1 MQYSVEQDENDNDGF
16 KLLANSMLTYN
27 QKAEMSK
34 KRKKK
39 MRTTAQNVEAK
50 SNCAEETGERRK
62 DGGDD
67 DEIQRLR
74 SIHRIFTWGPNIPDP
89 ISDFASLPLPDK
101 FRANLNSFRQPT
113 PVQMQAI
120 PIGLQHRDHLITAPT
135 GSGKTLAFAL
145 PLIVNALNNRKEC
158 SLNNQQQNR
167 DDIRS
172 LCAVV
177 IEPTKILAKQTYENF
192 LRFCDGLSLNC
203 EYLRGAGI
211 GEQCD
216 ILVATPNRLIFA
228 LEKLSENSERS
239 AKLTVGLQWLIL
251 DECDRMFDRTE
262 GEASFRVQLSKILRL
277 CNGKETR
284 RGFYSATFSYEVE
297 EWCKENLND
306 VAMACIGPRNS
317 ANEMVKQELLFVG
330 WEQAKVSA
338 VRDIIRRGFDP
349 PALLFL
355 QSKDRAKQLF
365 VELCEFCNE
374 IPIGLISGELSE
386 DECEV
391 IVERFRSGKIWLLI
405 CTELLGRGVD
415 FQEVNL
421 VINFDLESDLP
432 IIRPIATV
440 IRQAGFPVPEYLL
453 RLHKPSKSVHKENK
467 KKLKRVAPHRK
478 NLLPNWG
485 GMKCKV
491 LVDVKDGEIKI
502 GKRRIAEERKK
513 ENGRREKGKGGR
525 TEDGEREGEGRQCGL
540 NCEYLRGAGIG
551 EQCDIL
557 VATPNRLIFAL
568 EKLSENSERNAKL
581 TVGLQWLILDECD
594 RMFDRTE
601 GEASFRVQLSKILRL
616 CNGKETRR
624 GFYSA
629 TFSYEVEEWCKENLN
644 DVAMACI
651 GPRNSAN
658 EMVKQELL
666 FVGWEQAK
674 VSAVRDIVRRGFD
687 PPALLF
693 LQSKDRAKQLFVEL
707 CEFCSEIPIG
717 LISGELSEDECE
729 VIVERFRAGKIWL
742 LICTEL
748 LGRGVDFQEVNLVIN
763 FDLPT
768 SIVSYIHRIGRTGR
782 AGRIG
787 RAITFFTESDLPII
801 RPIATVIRQAGFPVP
816 EYLLRLHKP
825 SKENKKKLKR
835 VAPHRKNLLPNWGG
849 MKCKVLVDV
858 KDGEIKIGKRRI
870 AEERKKENGRREKG
884 KGGGRKT
891 ERGKA
896 KADSAGQS
904 LPKTG
909 APRKEAK
916 RMGGERQKH
925 RRKST
930 KISGEEK
937 TMP

>member
-1 MQYSVEQDENDNDGF
+1 MEQDENDNDGF

-27 QKAEMSK
+27 RKAEKSK

-39 MRTTAQNVEAK
+39 MRTTAAN
-50 SNCAEETGERRK
+50 SNSAEGTEERLK

-74 SIHRIFTWGPNIPDP
+74 SIHRIFTWGPNVPEP
-89 ISDFASLPLPDK
+89 ISDFACLPLPDK
-101 FRANLNSFRQPT
+101 LRANLHSFRQPT

-145 PLIVNALNNRKEC
+145 PLIVNALNNQREC

-211 GEQCD
+211 GERCD

-239 AKLTVGLQWLIL
+239 AKLTVGLQWLIV

-277 CNGKETR
+277 CNGRETR

-297 EWCKENLND
+297 EWCKE
-306 VAMACIGPRNS
+306 
-317 ANEMVKQELLFVG
+317 
-330 WEQAKVSA
+330 
-338 VRDIIRRGFDP
+338 
-349 PALLFL
+349 
-355 QSKDRAKQLF
+355 
-365 VELCEFCNE
+365 
-374 IPIGLISGELSE
+374 
-386 DECEV
+386 
-391 IVERFRSGKIWLLI
+391 
-405 CTELLGRGVD
+405 
-415 FQEVNL
+415 
-421 VINFDLESDLP
+421 
-432 IIRPIATV
+432 
-440 IRQAGFPVPEYLL
+440 
-453 RLHKPSKSVHKENK
+453 H
-467 KKLKRVAPHRK
+467 
-478 NLLPNWG
+478 
-485 GMKCKV
+485 
-491 LVDVKDGEIKI
+491 
-502 GKRRIAEERKK
+502 
-513 ENGRREKGKGGR
+513 
-525 TEDGEREGEGRQCGL
+525 
-540 NCEYLRGAGIG
+540 
-551 EQCDIL
+551 
-557 VATPNRLIFAL
+557 
-568 EKLSENSERNAKL
+568 
-581 TVGLQWLILDECD
+581 
-594 RMFDRTE
+594 
-601 GEASFRVQLSKILRL
+601 
-616 CNGKETRR
+616 
-624 GFYSA
+624 
-629 TFSYEVEEWCKENLN
+629 LN

-729 VIVERFRAGKIWL
+729 VIVERFRSGKIWL

-787 RAITFFTESDLPII
+787 RAITLFTESDLPII

-835 VAPHRKNLLPNWGG
+835 VAPQRKNLLPNWHG

-858 KDGEIKIGKRRI
+858 KEGKIKIGKRRR

-884 KGGGRKT
+884 NGGGRKT
-891 ERGKA
+891 ERVKA
-896 KADSAGQS
+896 ESTGQS
-904 LPKTG
+904 LPRTG

-916 RMGGERQKH
+916 RRGGERQKH
-925 RRKST
+925 QRKST
-930 KISGEEK
+930 KISGDEK
-937 TMP
+937 TML